1 MGEFKGTPGPWFWDE
16 EGLGNKHYIVFG
28 KGYPL
33 EMTSKENKNL
43 ITAAPELLE
52 ALQELVHADIH
63 GIKNCSAQV
72 NALEKAK
79 IVIAKALGK

>member
-1 MGEFKGTPGPWFWDE
+1 MSEFKGTPGPWFCDE

-43 ITAAPELLE
+43 VTAAPELLE